1 MVSKKHNKTKNVG
14 KNRTKK
20 DRTLNQ
26 TRKIVD
32 RSRRHNKTTRGG
44 GINQNEY
51 ISVEFFKNR
60 LDKNIG
66 RIIRVVQDPIFGN
79 KTNDIADM
87 SYLFGKRMGEID
99 EVIDIMK
106 HGRKKKPYKRIL
118 YRLRFN
124 DTHGPVMS
132 YSQKP
137 IKQGSSSSP
146 PGPTLAF
153 SVPTVVVDEKKG
165 VGRQKSSDSKAAT
178 RKVVTSK
185 AINPSGKLVVPTRTR
200 SGRTSTPTALHN
212 AKLL

>member
-1 MVSKKHNKTKNVG
+1 MVSKKHDKTKNIR

-20 DRTLNQ
+20 DRTLNH

-32 RSRRHNKTTRGG
+32 QSRKHNETTRGG

-51 ISVEFFKNR
+51 ISVEFYANR

-106 HGRKKKPYKRIL
+106 HGRKKKPYKRVL

-137 IKQGSSSSP
+137 IKQSSSSSP
-146 PGPTLAF
+146 PGPNFAF

-178 RKVVTSK
+178 RKVV
-185 AINPSGKLVVPTRTR
+185 NPLKKHVAAPFKTR
-200 SGRTSTPTALHN
+200 SGRTSTPRALHN
-212 AKLL
+212 AK